1 MTKLFSAKTIFIM
14 CLSVFFT
21 MATFSSHA
29 VSADVVQV
37 VPVQATIIDET
48 VIVGEAVTSEGETRN
63 VSAFPAD
70 PESYLPMP
78 IPQTPENVGEVVVAP
93 DENKLVVY
101 DLETGEETIA
111 GTAADMNDALGLLET
126 TSSSLGIPGG
136 SQVEDEIEPVNFTNL
151 MRVANP
157 RPYHQRV
164 NGKLFFSKAGG
175 GNFVCSATLIQR
187 NYAITAG
194 HCVHNGKGG
203 TWHRNV
209 VFVPAYDNGAQPY
222 GNARGIRLA
231 SFTGW
236 TRSSSFNHDIGI
248 IKLSRNIGSV
258 VGWHGILWRSSR
270 SFYTSTTFNNYSYP
284 AQSPFNGKWMYWRHG
299 TFDGWYNLVYQLRFN
314 NASWGGQ
321 SGSSF
326 YRFSGGQRHVAAI
339 VSNSN
344 RTNRTGA
351 PIITQ
356 SKFNNIVNWFSTLE
370 TGFDLTPL
378 FVEVD
383 NQGKLT
389 YLVNNNSSETWSG
402 TVTAN
407 VYLSDNANISAADT
421 QIQTHEFD
429 ASFGPLSSVEVHVP
443 SITIPEGTAA
453 GKHYVGVV
461 LDFADANP
469 DNNDSDG
476 QDAGQIT
483 VGP

>member
-258 VGWHGILWRSSR
+258 VGWHGTIWSSNPF
-270 SFYTSTTFNNYSYP
+270 FYLTTTFNNYSYP
-284 AQSPFNGKWMYWRHG
+284 AASPYSGRYMYWRKG
-299 TFDGWYNLVYQLRFN
+299 TNSGWYSLLRQVYFN
-314 NASWGGQ
+314 KRSWGGQ
-321 SGSSF
+321 SGSSY
-326 YRFSGGQRHVAAI
+326 YRFSGGQRHVASI
-339 VSNSN
+339 TSNTTSS
-344 RTNRTGA
+344 RTGA
-351 PIITQ
+351 PCIC
-356 SKFNNIVNWFSTLE
+356 SKGPQIRSWIGGALSI
-370 TGFDLTPL
+370 GFDLTPL
-378 FVEVD
+378 FAKVD
-383 NQGKLT
+383 GQGKLT
-389 YLVNNNSSETWSG
+389 YLVNNNSSESWSG

-407 VYLSDNANISAADT
+407 VHLSDNANISAADT
-421 QIQTHEFD
+421 LIQTHEFD
-429 ASFGPLSSVEVHVP
+429 ASFGPFSSVQVSVP
-443 SITIPEGTAA
+443 HITLPEGTPAD
-453 GKHYVGVV
+453 KQYVGVI

-476 QDAGQIT
+476 QDAAQVT
-483 VGP
+483 VGL